1 MRKKLFLA
9 FCSLSLASAILATG
23 EDLINEPEPDKESKT
38 AALLLV
44 DKLKESQPT
53 EKDTASWFLTY
64 LKLSS
69 KIKELSA
76 VVRTFDP
83 SVQIQDDGSSE
94 LVATLQRIT
103 RDGKNSTLPAT
114 DITIITGHFIENAD
128 RKLLT
133 VKEGDTPICRFIV
146 DGEEAIIES
155 YNQLGFTQLLFKS
168 KGKLMFKGALPLNYT
183 FDQPEEEKE

>member
-1 MRKKLFLA
+1 MEKKLFLVVCTLT
-9 FCSLSLASAILATG
+9 FMGSILALGDG
-23 EDLINEPEPDKESKT
+23 ETDQPSPAPPKT
-38 AALLLV
+38 LLV
-44 DKLKESQPT
+44 VEKPKEPQPT
-53 EKDTASWFLTY
+53 EKDAASWFLTY

-83 SVQIQDDGSSE
+83 SVEIQDDNSAE

-183 FDQPEEEKE
+183 FDQPQKK